1 MQARRRAASWNL
13 QLPPDL
19 AESLQVTETEMTLDR
34 SHGPQTPLLCPQE
47 GGGGGVV
54 ITAQKQKRS
63 DLWARHW
70 VLGSGVGG
78 AEGREGLLQ
87 PWSEDVVLV

>member
-1 MQARRRAASWNL
+1 MGPRHPCCVLRR
-13 QLPPDL
+13 
-19 AESLQVTETEMTLDR
+19 EV
-34 SHGPQTPLLCPQE
+34 GV
-47 GGGGGVV
+47 VV

>member
-1 MQARRRAASWNL
+1 M
-13 QLPPDL
+13 
-19 AESLQVTETEMTLDR
+19 
-34 SHGPQTPLLCPQE
+34 
-47 GGGGGVV
+47 V